1 MRVVL
6 FFYWTP
12 GSWQSW
18 WRFSRFLFFFFK
30 FNPTMIVRCLK
41 FIWREIGEL
50 NITWASL
57 HVKEHEKIGLPNCRT
72 LWVKLQSRNKDT
84 ELMTSIR
91 FFPSRWFFNS

>member
-1 MRVVL
+1 
-6 FFYWTP
+6 
-12 GSWQSW
+12 
-18 WRFSRFLFFFFK
+18 
-30 FNPTMIVRCLK
+30 MIGWCLK